1 MKLNNKYILAAVM
14 LLTFAFVAA
23 AQSKMT
29 AKDYFLAI
37 PSEYINLTKAQ
48 RTQMIDRDASNPE
61 QVRFVLDLKAL
72 PNAERE
78 MWGDAEVWGEVVVFK
93 GNAKNTIVAMV
104 INRCAEGEC
113 MGQPLFLDYKAG
125 TWTNVSE
132 KIAPEINNDEIIEIL
147 KNAPAW
153 ENPIED
159 DSEIPLTVGFFAP
172 EGLINYIAG
181 GKAGND
187 GGVVAKIFKWNGS
200 KFMPFE
206 YPEGV

>member
-61 QVRFVLDLKAL
+61 QVRFVLDLKVL

-93 GNAKNTIVAMV
+93 G
-104 INRCAEGEC
+104 EC
-113 MGQPLFLDYKAG
+113 EKYHCCDGHQSLCGGRMYGPTAIPGLQG
-125 TWTNVSE
+125 RNV
-132 KIAPEINNDEIIEIL
+132 DQR
-147 KNAPAW
+147 
-153 ENPIED
+153 
-159 DSEIPLTVGFFAP
+159 VG
-172 EGLINYIAG
+172 
-181 GKAGND
+181 KD
-187 GGVVAKIFKWNGS
+187 RS
-200 KFMPFE
+200 
-206 YPEGV
+206 